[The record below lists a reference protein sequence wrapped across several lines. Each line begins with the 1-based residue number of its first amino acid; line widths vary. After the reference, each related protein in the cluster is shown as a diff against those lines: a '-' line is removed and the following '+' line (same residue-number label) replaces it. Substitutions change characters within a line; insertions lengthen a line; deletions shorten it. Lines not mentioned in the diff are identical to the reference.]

1 VSVKQA
7 IFRRVAPQFGRP
19 TGPLGRGA
27 GWVMGRRASNRERNR
42 WAVSLLDI
50 QPSDRVL
57 EIGFGPGLAIRDIA
71 RLAAEGYVCG
81 IDHSEVMV
89 RQASRRNAQALS
101 CGRLELRLGSVES
114 LPRFDEPFDK
124 ILAVNAIQF
133 VADPVECLADLRALL
148 LVGGRVAIA
157 HQPRCPGATD
167 ETSALRGQRIA
178 AQLAQAGFSDVRV
191 ETLKLKPA
199 VVCVLGVN
207 ASGPGGLLERRAE
220 TGAGTLP
227 AGMDVA
233 SSSA

>member
-1 VSVKQA
+1 VFLEAPVSVKQA

-27 GWVMGRRASNRERNR
+27 GWIMESRASNRERNK

-57 EIGFGPGLAIRDIA
+57 EIGFGPGVAIREIA
-71 RLAAEGYVCG
+71 RIAAEGYVCG

-89 RQASRRNAQALS
+89 RQASRRNAEALRS
-101 CGRLELRLGSVES
+101 GRVDLRLGSVES
-114 LPRFDEPFDK
+114 LPKFDEPFDK

-148 LVGGRVAIA
+148 VVGGRVAIA

-167 ETSALRGQRIA
+167 ETSELSGRRIA

-199 VVCVLGVN
+199 VVCVLAVN
-207 ASGPGGLLERRAE
+207 TSDPGALLERRAE
-220 TGAGTLP
+220 TGAGH
-227 AGMDVA
+227 A
-233 SSSA
+233 